1 MGIFSL
7 DWFGSGFLAYALHA
21 LMLCIGVKD
30 VLKNLNVTNGTESGD
45 CSIEEKMV
53 DGRRWAR
60 ATTPRKLRELQ
71 VIGNKRRR
79 IINDIIVHKNIIGQ
93 RQTREMDVNG
103 VDAKDIVRSIEIKN
117 TAIIARRRQTSTKR
131 RRLLG
136 NRLVLDSFDNRRRR
150 AELGLEAS
158 LVTRLGAERHENAKR

>member
-1 MGIFSL
+1 M
-7 DWFGSGFLAYALHA
+7 
-21 LMLCIGVKD
+21 C
-30 VLKNLNVTNGTESGD
+30 
-45 CSIEEKMV
+45 
-53 DGRRWAR
+53 
-60 ATTPRKLRELQ
+60 ELQ
-71 VIGNKRRR
+71 VIDVKRR
-79 IINDIIVHKNIIGQ
+79 IIDEIIAHDTIIGQ